1 MPKGW
6 ICGYDKEMTLTH
18 KRLYDLKAIPSLYL
32 LDKRK
37 HVLVKDGVSIAD
49 IEQIISQG
57 IQL

>member
-1 MPKGW
+1 MHTCEKY
-6 ICGYDKEMTLTH
+6 CNFANENTH
-18 KRLYDLKAIPSLYL
+18 QRLYDLKAIPSLYL